1 MAAPANVKVAPTGGA
16 QGFPAANSAVPD
28 SNTLTNRV

>member
-1 MAAPANVKVAPTGGA
+1 MAKMNVAATGGENA
-16 QGFPAANSAVPD
+16 INSNSAVPD